1 MRLRGV
7 WGAAAAVAE
16 YAPRC
21 YRACFLNI
29 FSRSKCNCWATYL
42 LGKRVRNCQL
52 IVLPVRRRAGQAI
65 FDCSRECSGTPLV
78 GPARAHGPET
88 NGRKHSRRQTLHTNK
103 RMHIE
108 RERER
113 KKERKRERERE
124 REREKHHSLLSM
136 TCIPDLHRSLAPRD
150 PNQLLPLGLADGLYF
165 CGTRIPPTRGVAP
178 LSPHSAG
185 RIGCTRVLRAPTTAP
200 SSQTHCPPQSTP
212 KQSPPKQRQ
221 SHRAQGTTAPCLQ
234 MHCPSSPPKQHA
246 SPKPQASPKQR
257 RLPRM

>member
-1 MRLRGV
+1 MLFEHILPLQMQLLGYLLR
-7 WGAAAAVAE
+7 
-16 YAPRC
+16 
-21 YRACFLNI
+21 
-29 FSRSKCNCWATYL
+29 SNCPCLVLCL
-42 LGKRVRNCQL
+42 LGKRLRNYQL
-52 IVLPVRRRAGQAI
+52 IVLLPVRRRAGQAI

-78 GPARAHGPET
+78 CPCPGTRASNQRT
-88 NGRKHSRRQTLHTNK
+88 QTHTSTDSTHKQANAH
-103 RMHIE
+103 RE

-113 KKERKRERERE
+113 KKERERERE

-136 TCIPDLHRSLAPRD
+136 TCIPHLHRSLAPRD
-150 PNQLLPLGLADGLYF
+150 PNQLLPLGLANGLHF

-185 RIGCTRVLRAPTTAP
+185 RIGGTTAP